1 MANIIGLNV
10 LRVLTKSPVFRSVNQ
25 LSRGDKNLELSL
37 ASTRAVNTSRVNL
50 ENGVQ
55 YVDFDL
61 SRKSST
67 CMMDSDFN
75 CLKIAFK
82 FLPVVYGLG
91 SVLKVRNHRNKKN
104 RRVLT
109 LFFPKFNFRIGSWM
123 KALFQ

>member
-67 CMMDSDFN
+67 CMMGSDFN

-82 FLPVVYGLG
+82 FLPVVG
-91 SVLKVRNHRNKKN
+91 
-104 RRVLT
+104 
-109 LFFPKFNFRIGSWM
+109 FIC
-123 KALFQ
+123 